1 MNDGQRTIL
10 IDAANEAFAGM
21 RAYHTSEISHKQQT
35 VTILT
40 TVLAANGA
48 LIAAGFGALDHAAII
63 GWPVIAAAASGLFL
77 ATALFSAFILR
88 ATLNKMSTDAGRYQ
102 EFKAQSIRARRLLG
116 LYEEMTTPHGTEKVF
131 LEPGPST
138 GTKKTESILW
148 AFFGMVILFSF
159 AGWMALTISWYAADL
174 AT

>member
-48 LIAAGFGALDHAAII
+48 LIAAGFGALDHVEVI
-63 GWPVIAAAASGLFL
+63 GWPVIAAAASGLFT
-77 ATALFSAFILR
+77 ATALFSVFILL
-88 ATLNKMSTDAGRYQ
+88 ATLDKMR
-102 EFKAQSIRARRLLG
+102 
-116 LYEEMTTPHGTEKVF
+116 
-131 LEPGPST
+131 
-138 GTKKTESILW
+138 
-148 AFFGMVILFSF
+148 
-159 AGWMALTISWYAADL
+159 
-174 AT
+174 